1 MNNVVASSLL
11 NNIVETM
18 INNIVGATMLL
29 MHDNVVQATTV
40 YNVLVKLLIFHVSFF
55 NMDFNIETI

>member
-18 INNIVGATMLL
+18 MNNIVGATMLL